1 MTEQQALW
9 SVDETTSIRSY
20 TLGNFRTIPQIQ
32 QISEETQFETVSQL
46 IASSVSLQMALA
58 VLVVGLIIIVT
69 VYRKFSSWIQ
79 TQKFSYTR
87 PHISRFVRTAMLA
100 FFAIGLVSSV
110 NAYIQAFELFD
121 EQDVTLTDE
130 LSPSQTFA
138 KILNTINILVIGYT
152 ISHLIPI
159 ALNKREKTILEREDF
174 ESWKELKGFKDDNG
188 DLFHKI
194 FKWVPPKI
202 LPEDLTKEEFEKN
215 LQTKEGLNFLEN
227 YRTSKNVAL
236 GSYEKLVTDPF
247 EEWKKAERKK
257 YEKYF
262 DDCISG
268 NNQMGR
274 KLVPGTKPQE
284 IYPIDIWRE
293 VKRQREYEPIIPA
306 SKPSGHAKLQ
316 KERVPKSAKQILP
329 IGIFV
334 ATVIGVVGWWGV
346 DLFILATATGGMALG
361 VGLALKETMENYFAY
376 ILIRKDKIFA
386 EGDRVQLESGYN
398 GLVHRITPR
407 VTYVRHGL
415 NESLAIIPTRQ
426 LVSAE
431 IINFTKEIKLV
442 PAIVYVGVSYLNDPK
457 QVSAILVKVGKR
469 ALIEV
474 KDSAG
479 HHIARQ
485 VRCPYLDENKPSCGC
500 DKDLHVDITQP
511 TVRFN
516 KFNDSALDFLVL
528 VYVRDYGSQFKM
540 KSDMRVIMYEEFKKY
555 DIRVPWPI
563 RTVYQGDEKREAQ
576 EIAEREDKR
585 KQVVDEFGIGDVASA
600 EED

>member
-1 MTEQQALW
+1 MVEEL
-9 SVDETTSIRSY
+9 
-20 TLGNFRTIPQIQ
+20 
-32 QISEETQFETVSQL
+32 SEFSAGQFETVSQL
-46 IASSVSLQMALA
+46 LASSVSLQMALA

-69 VYRKFSSWIQ
+69 VYRKFSSWIH
-79 TQKFSYTR
+79 THKFSYTR
-87 PHISRFVRTAMLA
+87 PHISRFARTAMLA

-121 EQDVTLTDE
+121 EQAVTLTDE

-152 ISHLIPI
+152 VSQLIPV

-174 ESWKELKGFKDDNG
+174 ETWKELKGFKDDGG

-215 LQTKEGLNFLEN
+215 LQTKEGVNFLEN
-227 YRTSKNVAL
+227 YRTSKDVAI
-236 GSYEKLVTDPF
+236 GSYEKLVSDPF
-247 EEWKKAERKK
+247 EEWKKAVRKK
-257 YEKYF
+257 YEQYF
-262 DDCISG
+262 DDCVSG
-268 NNQMGR
+268 NNQTGR

-293 VKRQREYEPIIPA
+293 VKRQQEYEPLIPA
-306 SKPSGHAKLQ
+306 SKPSGNAQLQ
-316 KERVPKSAKQILP
+316 KERVPKSAKQIIP

-376 ILIRKDKIFA
+376 ILIRKDKIFT

-398 GLVHRITPR
+398 GYVHRITPR

-426 LVSAE
+426 LVTAE

-442 PAIVYVGVSYLNDPK
+442 TAIVDVGVSYLNDPK
-457 QVSAILVKVGKR
+457 QVAAILVKVGKR

-474 KDSAG
+474 KDSNG
-479 HHIARQ
+479 HHVARQ
-485 VRCPYLDENKPSCGC
+485 TRCPYLDQNKQSCGC
-500 DKDLHVDITQP
+500 DKDIHVDIAQP

-516 KFNDSALDFLVL
+516 KFNDSSLDFAII
-528 VYVRDYGSQFKM
+528 VYVRNYGSQFKM

-555 DIRVPWPI
+555 DIRIPWPI

-576 EIAEREDKR
+576 EIAEYESKR
-585 KQVVDEFGIGDVASA
+585 KQVVDEFGIGDLARG
-600 EED
+600 EGD

>member
-1 MTEQQALW
+1 MVEEITEFSAGQF
-9 SVDETTSIRSY
+9 E
-20 TLGNFRTIPQIQ
+20 TIPQ
-32 QISEETQFETVSQL
+32 L
-46 IASSVSLQMALA
+46 LASSDSLQMALV

-69 VYRKFSSWIQ
+69 VYRKFSQWIK
-79 TQKFSYTR
+79 TQKSSYTR
-87 PHISRFVRTAMLA
+87 PHLSRFARTAMLA

-110 NAYIQAFELFD
+110 NVYIQAFELFE
-121 EQDVTLTDE
+121 EQSVISTDE

-152 ISHLIPI
+152 ISHLIPV
-159 ALNKREKTILEREDF
+159 ALNKREKTMLEREDF
-174 ESWKELKGFKDDNG
+174 ESWKELKGFKDDDG

-194 FKWVPPKI
+194 FKWIPPKM
-202 LPEDLTKEEFEKN
+202 LPEDLSKEEFEKN

-227 YRTSKNVAL
+227 YRTSKDVAI
-236 GSYEKLVTDPF
+236 GSYEKLASDPF
-247 EEWKKAERKK
+247 EEWKKAVRKK
-257 YEKYF
+257 YEQYF
-262 DDCISG
+262 NDCTSG
-268 NNQMGR
+268 NNHSGR

-284 IYPIDIWRE
+284 IYPIDVWRE
-293 VKRQREYEPIIPA
+293 RKRQQEYEPLIPA
-306 SKPSGHAKLQ
+306 SKPSGNAQLQ
-316 KERVPKSAKQILP
+316 KERVPKSAKQIIP

-376 ILIRKDKIFA
+376 VLIRKDKIFT

-398 GLVHRITPR
+398 GYVHRITPR

-431 IINFTKEIKLV
+431 IINYTKEIKLV
-442 PAIVYVGVSYLNDPK
+442 PAIVEVGVSYLNDPK
-457 QVSAILVKVGKR
+457 QVASILVKVGKR

-474 KDSAG
+474 KDTNG

-485 VRCPYLDENKPSCGC
+485 TRCPYLDQNKPSCGC
-500 DKDLHVDITQP
+500 DKDIHVDIAQP

-516 KFNDSALDFLVL
+516 KFNDSSLDFAVI

-576 EIAEREDKR
+576 EIAEHEDKR

>member
-1 MTEQQALW
+1 M
-9 SVDETTSIRSY
+9 V
-20 TLGNFRTIPQIQ
+20 
-32 QISEETQFETVSQL
+32 EELNEFSAGQFETVSQL
-46 IASSVSLQMALA
+46 LASSVSLQMALA

-87 PHISRFVRTAMLA
+87 PHISRFARTAMLA
-100 FFAIGLVSSV
+100 FFAIVLVSSV

-121 EQDVTLTDE
+121 EQVTTLTDE

-152 ISHLIPI
+152 VSQLIPV

-174 ESWKELKGFKDDNG
+174 EKWKELKGFKDDGG

-215 LQTKEGLNFLEN
+215 LQTKEGVSFLEN
-227 YRTSKNVAL
+227 YRTSKGVSI
-236 GSYEKLVTDPF
+236 GSYEKLVSDPF
-247 EEWKKAERKK
+247 EEWKKSVRKK
-257 YEKYF
+257 YEQYF
-262 DDCISG
+262 DDCVSG
-268 NNQMGR
+268 NNQAGR

-284 IYPIDIWRE
+284 IYPIDLWRE
-293 VKRQREYEPIIPA
+293 EKRQRGYDPIIPA
-306 SKPSGHAKLQ
+306 SKPAGHAELQ
-316 KERVPKSAKQILP
+316 EERVPKSAKQVLP

-346 DLFILATATGGMALG
+346 DLFVLATATGGMALG
-361 VGLALKETMENYFAY
+361 VGLALKETLENYFAY
-376 ILIRKDKIFA
+376 ILIRKDKVFA

-398 GLVHRITPR
+398 GYVHRITPR
-407 VTYVRHGL
+407 VTYIRHAL

-426 LVSAE
+426 LVTAE
-431 IINFTKEIKLV
+431 IVNFTKEINLV
-442 PAIVYVGVSYLNDPK
+442 PAIVDVGVSYLNDPK
-457 QVSAILVKVGKR
+457 QVAAILVKVGKR

-474 KDSAG
+474 KDSNG
-479 HHIARQ
+479 HHVARQ
-485 VRCPYLDENKPSCGC
+485 TRCPYLDQNKPSCGC
-500 DKDLHVDITQP
+500 DKDIHVDIAQP

-516 KFNDSALDFLVL
+516 KFNDSALDFAII

-540 KSDMRVIMYEEFKKY
+540 KSDMRVIMYEEFKRY
-555 DIRVPWPI
+555 DIRIPWPI
-563 RTVYQGDEKREAQ
+563 RTVYQGDEKREAN
-576 EIAEREDKR
+576 EIAEYESKR
-585 KQVVDEFGIGDVASA
+585 KQVIDEFGIGDLARG
-600 EED
+600 EGD

>member
-1 MTEQQALW
+1 MRQF
-9 SVDETTSIRSY
+9 RS
-20 TLGNFRTIPQIQ
+20 L
-32 QISEETQFETVSQL
+32 L
-46 IASSVSLQMALA
+46 ASSVSLQMALA
-58 VLVVGLIIIVT
+58 VLVIGLIIIVT

-87 PHISRFVRTAMLA
+87 PHISRFARTAMLA

-121 EQDVTLTDE
+121 EQAVTLTDE

-174 ESWKELKGFKDDNG
+174 ERWKELKGFKDDDG

-194 FKWVPPKI
+194 FKWIPPKM
-202 LPEDLTKEEFEKN
+202 LPEDLSKEEFEKN

-227 YRTSKNVAL
+227 YRTSKDVAL
-236 GSYEKLVTDPF
+236 GSYEKLISDPF
-247 EEWKKAERKK
+247 EEWKKAVRKK
-257 YEKYF
+257 YEQYF
-262 DDCISG
+262 DDCVSG
-268 NNQMGR
+268 NNQTGR

-361 VGLALKETMENYFAY
+361 IGLALKETMENYFAY

-457 QVSAILVKVGKR
+457 QVAAILVKIGKR

-479 HHIARQ
+479 HHLARQ
-485 VRCPYLDENKPSCGC
+485 IRCPYLDQNKPSCGC
-500 DKDLHVDITQP
+500 DKDIHVDISQP

-576 EIAEREDKR
+576 EIAEHESKR
-585 KQVVDEFGIGDVASA
+585 QQVTDEYGIGDLAHGG
-600 EED
+600 ED

>member
-1 MTEQQALW
+1 MVEEL
-9 SVDETTSIRSY
+9 
-20 TLGNFRTIPQIQ
+20 
-32 QISEETQFETVSQL
+32 SEFSAGQFETVSQL
-46 IASSVSLQMALA
+46 LASSVSLQMALA

-87 PHISRFVRTAMLA
+87 PHISRFARTAMLA

-121 EQDVTLTDE
+121 EQAVTLTDE

-174 ESWKELKGFKDDNG
+174 ESWKELKGFKDDDG

-215 LQTKEGLNFLEN
+215 LQTKEGLDFLEN
-227 YRTSKNVAL
+227 YRTSKGVSI
-236 GSYEKLVTDPF
+236 GSYEKMVSDPL
-247 EEWKKAERKK
+247 EEWKKSVRKK
-257 YEKYF
+257 YEQYF

-268 NNQMGR
+268 NNQAGR

-284 IYPIDIWRE
+284 IYPIDVWRE
-293 VKRQREYEPIIPA
+293 EKRQRGYDPIIPA
-306 SKPSGHAKLQ
+306 SKPSGHAELQ
-316 KERVPKSAKQILP
+316 EERVPKSAKQVLP

-376 ILIRKDKIFA
+376 ILIRKDKIFT

-398 GLVHRITPR
+398 GYVHRITPR

-431 IINFTKEIKLV
+431 IINYTKEIKLV
-442 PAIVYVGVSYLNDPK
+442 PAIVDVGVSYLNDPK
-457 QVSAILVKVGKR
+457 QVAAILVKVGKR

-474 KDSAG
+474 KDSNG
-479 HHIARQ
+479 HHVARQ
-485 VRCPYLDENKPSCGC
+485 TRCPYLDQNKPSCGC
-500 DKDLHVDITQP
+500 DKDIHVDIAQP

-516 KFNDSALDFLVL
+516 KFNDSSLDFAII

-555 DIRVPWPI
+555 DIRIPWPI
-563 RTVYQGDEKREAQ
+563 RTVYQGDEKREAN
-576 EIAEREDKR
+576 EIAEHESKR
-585 KQVVDEFGIGDVASA
+585 KQVIDEFGIGDLARG
-600 EED
+600 EGD

>member
-1 MTEQQALW
+1 MVEEL
-9 SVDETTSIRSY
+9 
-20 TLGNFRTIPQIQ
+20 
-32 QISEETQFETVSQL
+32 SEFSAGQFETVSQL

-121 EQDVTLTDE
+121 EQDITLTDE

-174 ESWKELKGFKDDNG
+174 ESWKELKGFKDDDG

-316 KERVPKSAKQILP
+316 KERVPKSAKQIIP

-334 ATVIGVVGWWGV
+334 GTVIGVVGWWGV

>member
-1 MTEQQALW
+1 MVEELTEFSAGQF
-9 SVDETTSIRSY
+9 E
-20 TLGNFRTIPQIQ
+20 TIPQ
-32 QISEETQFETVSQL
+32 L
-46 IASSVSLQMALA
+46 LASSDSLQMALV

-69 VYRKFSSWIQ
+69 VYRKFSHWIK
-79 TQKFSYTR
+79 TQKSSYTR
-87 PHISRFVRTAMLA
+87 PHLSRFARTAMLA

-121 EQDVTLTDE
+121 EQAVTLTDE

-174 ESWKELKGFKDDNG
+174 ESWKELKGFKDDDG

-227 YRTSKNVAL
+227 YRTSKDVAI
-236 GSYEKLVTDPF
+236 GSYEKLVSDPF
-247 EEWKKAERKK
+247 EEWKRAVRKK

-262 DDCISG
+262 NDCISG
-268 NNQMGR
+268 NNQTGR

-284 IYPIDIWRE
+284 IYPIDVWRE
-293 VKRQREYEPIIPA
+293 VKRHQEYEPLIPA

-316 KERVPKSAKQILP
+316 KERVPKSAKQIIP

-334 ATVIGVVGWWGV
+334 GTVIGVVGWWGV

-386 EGDRVQLESGYN
+386 EGDRIQLESGYN

-457 QVSAILVKVGKR
+457 QVAAILVKIGKR
-469 ALIEV
+469 ALVEV
-474 KDSAG
+474 KDSNG

-485 VRCPYLDENKPSCGC
+485 IRCPYLDQNKPSCGC
-500 DKDLHVDITQP
+500 DKDIHVDVAQP

-516 KFNDSALDFLVL
+516 KFNDSALDFAII

-555 DIRVPWPI
+555 DIRIPWPI

-576 EIAEREDKR
+576 EIAEYESKR
-585 KQVVDEFGIGDVASA
+585 KQVVDEFGIGDLARGG
-600 EED
+600 DD

>member
-1 MTEQQALW
+1 MVEEL
-9 SVDETTSIRSY
+9 
-20 TLGNFRTIPQIQ
+20 
-32 QISEETQFETVSQL
+32 SEFSAGQFETVSQL
-46 IASSVSLQMALA
+46 LASSASLQMALA
-58 VLVVGLIIIVT
+58 VLVIGLIIIVT

-87 PHISRFVRTAMLA
+87 PHISRFARTAMLA
-100 FFAIGLVSSV
+100 FFAIALVSSV
-110 NAYIQAFELFD
+110 NVYIQAFELFD
-121 EQDVTLTDE
+121 EQAVTLTDE

-159 ALNKREKTILEREDF
+159 ALNKREKTNFEEEDF
-174 ESWKELKGFKDDNG
+174 EKWKDLKGFRDDDG

-194 FKWVPPKI
+194 FKWIPPKI

-227 YRTSKNVAL
+227 YRTSKDVAL
-236 GSYEKLVTDPF
+236 GSYEKLVTDPL
-247 EEWKKAERKK
+247 EEWKKAVRKK
-257 YEKYF
+257 YEQYF
-262 DDCISG
+262 DDCVSG
-268 NNQMGR
+268 NNQAGR

-284 IYPIDIWRE
+284 IYPIDLWRE
-293 VKRQREYEPIIPA
+293 EKRQRGYDPIIPA
-306 SKPSGHAKLQ
+306 SKPAGHAELQ
-316 KERVPKSAKQILP
+316 EERVPKSAKQVLP

-346 DLFILATATGGMALG
+346 DLFVLATATGGMALG
-361 VGLALKETMENYFAY
+361 IGLALKETMENYFAY
-376 ILIRKDKIFA
+376 ILIRKDKIFT

-398 GLVHRITPR
+398 GYVHRITPR

-426 LVSAE
+426 LVTAE
-431 IINFTKEIKLV
+431 IINYTKEIKLV
-442 PAIVYVGVSYLNDPK
+442 PAIVAVGVSYLNDPK
-457 QVSAILVKVGKR
+457 QVASILVKVGKR

-474 KDSAG
+474 KDSNG

-485 VRCPYLDENKPSCGC
+485 TRCPYLDQNKPSCGC
-500 DKDLHVDITQP
+500 DKDIHVDIAQP

-516 KFNDSALDFLVL
+516 KFNDSSLDFAII

-555 DIRVPWPI
+555 DIRIPWPI
-563 RTVYQGDEKREAQ
+563 RTVYQGDEKKEAD
-576 EIAEREDKR
+576 EIAEYEDKR
-585 KQVVDEFGIGDVASA
+585 KQVVDEFGIGDLARG
-600 EED
+600 EGD

>member
-1 MTEQQALW
+1 
-9 SVDETTSIRSY
+9 
-20 TLGNFRTIPQIQ
+20 
-32 QISEETQFETVSQL
+32 
-46 IASSVSLQMALA
+46 MALT

-87 PHISRFVRTAMLA
+87 PHISRFARTAMLA

-121 EQDVTLTDE
+121 EQSVTSTDD

-159 ALNKREKTILEREDF
+159 ALNKREKTNFEEEDF
-174 ESWKELKGFKDDNG
+174 EKWKNLKGFRDDDG

-194 FKWVPPKI
+194 FKWTPPKI

-215 LQTKEGLNFLEN
+215 LQSKEGLIFLEN
-227 YRTSKNVAL
+227 YRTSKDVAI
-236 GSYEKLVTDPF
+236 GSYEKLVSDPF

-262 DDCISG
+262 NDCISG
-268 NNQMGR
+268 NNQTGR

-284 IYPIDIWRE
+284 IYPMDVWRE
-293 VKRQREYEPIIPA
+293 VKRQQEYEPLIPG
-306 SKPSGHAKLQ
+306 SKPSGHAELQ
-316 KERVPKSAKQILP
+316 KERVPKSAKQIIP

-334 ATVIGVVGWWGV
+334 GTVIGVVGWWGV

-361 VGLALKETMENYFAY
+361 VGLALKETLENYFAY
-376 ILIRKDKIFA
+376 ILIRKDKIFT

-398 GLVHRITPR
+398 GYVHRITPR

-426 LVSAE
+426 LVTAE
-431 IINFTKEIKLV
+431 IINYTKEIKLV
-442 PAIVYVGVSYLNDPK
+442 PAVVEVGVSYLNDPK
-457 QVSAILVKVGKR
+457 QVASILVKIGKR

-474 KDSAG
+474 KDSNG

-485 VRCPYLDENKPSCGC
+485 TRCPYLDQNKPSCGC
-500 DKDLHVDITQP
+500 DKDIHVDIAQP

-516 KFNDSALDFLVL
+516 KFNDSSLDFAII

-555 DIRVPWPI
+555 DIRIPWPI
-563 RTVYQGDEKREAQ
+563 RTVYQGDEKREAN
-576 EIAEREDKR
+576 EIAEHESKR
-585 KQVVDEFGIGDVASA
+585 KQVIDEFGIGDLARG
-600 EED
+600 EGD

>member
-1 MTEQQALW
+1 MVEEL
-9 SVDETTSIRSY
+9 
-20 TLGNFRTIPQIQ
+20 
-32 QISEETQFETVSQL
+32 SEFSAGQFETVSQL

-87 PHISRFVRTAMLA
+87 PHISRFARTAMLA

-121 EQDVTLTDE
+121 EQDITLTDE

-247 EEWKKAERKK
+247 EEWKKAVRKK

-316 KERVPKSAKQILP
+316 KERVPKSAKQIIP

-334 ATVIGVVGWWGV
+334 GTVIGVVGWWGV

>member
-1 MTEQQALW
+1 MVEEL
-9 SVDETTSIRSY
+9 
-20 TLGNFRTIPQIQ
+20 
-32 QISEETQFETVSQL
+32 SEFSAGQFETVSQL
-46 IASSVSLQMALA
+46 IASSVSLQMALV

-262 DDCISG
+262 NDCISG
-268 NNQMGR
+268 NNQTGR

-306 SKPSGHAKLQ
+306 SKPSGHAKRQ
-316 KERVPKSAKQILP
+316 KERVPKSAKQIIP

-334 ATVIGVVGWWGV
+334 GTVIGVVGWWGV

-376 ILIRKDKIFA
+376 ILIRKDKIFV

>member
-1 MTEQQALW
+1 MVEEL
-9 SVDETTSIRSY
+9 
-20 TLGNFRTIPQIQ
+20 
-32 QISEETQFETVSQL
+32 SEFSAGQFETVSQL
-46 IASSVSLQMALA
+46 LASSVSLQMALA

-87 PHISRFVRTAMLA
+87 PHISRFARTAMLA

-121 EQDVTLTDE
+121 EQAVTLTDE

-174 ESWKELKGFKDDNG
+174 ESWKELKGFKDDDG

-194 FKWVPPKI
+194 FKWIPPKI

-227 YRTSKNVAL
+227 YRTSKDVAL
-236 GSYEKLVTDPF
+236 GSYEKLISDPF
-247 EEWKKAERKK
+247 EEWKKAVRKK
-257 YEKYF
+257 YEQYF
-262 DDCISG
+262 DDCVSG
-268 NNQMGR
+268 NNQTGR

-361 VGLALKETMENYFAY
+361 IGLALKETMENYFAY

-469 ALIEV
+469 ALVEV
-474 KDSAG
+474 KDSKG
-479 HHIARQ
+479 NHIARQ

-576 EIAEREDKR
+576 EIAEHESER
-585 KQVVDEFGIGDVASA
+585 KQITDEFGMGDLARG
-600 EED
+600 EGDE

>member
-1 MTEQQALW
+1 MVEEL
-9 SVDETTSIRSY
+9 
-20 TLGNFRTIPQIQ
+20 
-32 QISEETQFETVSQL
+32 SEFSAGEFETVSQL
-46 IASSVSLQMALA
+46 LGSSVSLQMALV

-87 PHISRFVRTAMLA
+87 PHISRFARTAMLA
-100 FFAIGLVSSV
+100 FFAIALVSSV

-159 ALNKREKTILEREDF
+159 ALNKREKTNFEEEDF
-174 ESWKELKGFKDDNG
+174 RKWKELKGFRDDDG

-194 FKWVPPKI
+194 FKWIPPKI

-227 YRTSKNVAL
+227 YRTSKDVEI
-236 GSYEKLVTDPF
+236 GSYEKLVSDHF

-262 DDCISG
+262 NDCISG
-268 NNQMGR
+268 NNQTGR

-284 IYPIDIWRE
+284 IYPIDVWRE
-293 VKRQREYEPIIPA
+293 VRRQQEYEPLIPA

-316 KERVPKSAKQILP
+316 KERVPKSAKQIIP

-334 ATVIGVVGWWGV
+334 GTVIGVVGWWGI

-431 IINFTKEIKLV
+431 IINYTKEIKLV
-442 PAIVYVGVSYLNDPK
+442 PAVVDVGVSYLNDPK
-457 QVSAILVKVGKR
+457 QVAAILVKVGKR

-474 KDSAG
+474 KDSNG
-479 HHIARQ
+479 YHVARQ
-485 VRCPYLDENKPSCGC
+485 TRCPYLDQNKPSCGC
-500 DKDLHVDITQP
+500 DKDIHVDIAQP

-516 KFNDSALDFLVL
+516 KFNDSSLDFAII

-555 DIRVPWPI
+555 DIRITWPI
-563 RTVYQGDEKREAQ
+563 RTVYQGDEKREAS
-576 EIAEREDKR
+576 EIAEHESKR
-585 KQVVDEFGIGDVASA
+585 KQVIDEFGIGDLARG
-600 EED
+600 EGD

>member
-1 MTEQQALW
+1 MIEDL
-9 SVDETTSIRSY
+9 
-20 TLGNFRTIPQIQ
+20 
-32 QISEETQFETVSQL
+32 SEFSAGQFETVSQL

-58 VLVVGLIIIVT
+58 VLVIGLIIIVT

-87 PHISRFVRTAMLA
+87 PHISRFARTAMLA

-110 NAYIQAFELFD
+110 NVYIQAFELFD
-121 EQDVTLTDE
+121 EQAVTLTDE

-174 ESWKELKGFKDDNG
+174 ESWKELKGFKDDDG

-194 FKWVPPKI
+194 FKWIPPKM
-202 LPEDLTKEEFEKN
+202 LPEDLSKEEFEKN

-227 YRTSKNVAL
+227 YRTSKDVAL
-236 GSYEKLVTDPF
+236 GSYEKLISDPF
-247 EEWKKAERKK
+247 EEWKKAVRKK
-257 YEKYF
+257 YEQYF
-262 DDCISG
+262 DDCVSG
-268 NNQMGR
+268 NNQTGR

-316 KERVPKSAKQILP
+316 KERVPKSAKQIIP

-334 ATVIGVVGWWGV
+334 GTVIGVVGWWGV

-361 VGLALKETMENYFAY
+361 IGLALKETMENYFAY

-426 LVSAE
+426 LVTAE
-431 IINFTKEIKLV
+431 IINYTKEIKLV
-442 PAIVYVGVSYLNDPK
+442 PAIVDVGVSYLNDPK

-469 ALIEV
+469 ALIEI
-474 KDSAG
+474 KDPSG
-479 HHIARQ
+479 HHLARQ
-485 VRCPYLDENKPSCGC
+485 IRCPYLDQNKPSCGC
-500 DKDLHVDITQP
+500 DKDIHVDISQP

-516 KFNDSALDFLVL
+516 KFNDSSLDFAVI
-528 VYVRDYGSQFKM
+528 VYVRNYGSQFKM

-555 DIRVPWPI
+555 DIRIPWPI

-576 EIAEREDKR
+576 EIAEHESKR
-585 KQVVDEFGIGDVASA
+585 NQVVDEFGVGDLARG
-600 EED
+600 EGD

>member
-1 MTEQQALW
+1 MVEEL
-9 SVDETTSIRSY
+9 
-20 TLGNFRTIPQIQ
+20 
-32 QISEETQFETVSQL
+32 SEFSAGQFETVSQL

-58 VLVVGLIIIVT
+58 VLVVGFIIIVT

-121 EQDVTLTDE
+121 EQAITLTDE

-174 ESWKELKGFKDDNG
+174 ESWKELKGFKDDDG

-274 KLVPGTKPQE
+274 KLVPGTKLQE

-316 KERVPKSAKQILP
+316 KERVPKSAKQIIP

-334 ATVIGVVGWWGV
+334 GTVIGVVGWWGV

-431 IINFTKEIKLV
+431 IINYTKEIKLV
-442 PAIVYVGVSYLNDPK
+442 PAIVDVGVSYLNDPK
-457 QVSAILVKVGKR
+457 QVAAILVKIGKR

-485 VRCPYLDENKPSCGC
+485 IRCPYLDQNKPSCGC
-500 DKDLHVDITQP
+500 DKDIHVDISQP

-576 EIAEREDKR
+576 EIAEHESKR
-585 KQVVDEFGIGDVASA
+585 KQVTDEYGIGDLAHGG
-600 EED
+600 ED